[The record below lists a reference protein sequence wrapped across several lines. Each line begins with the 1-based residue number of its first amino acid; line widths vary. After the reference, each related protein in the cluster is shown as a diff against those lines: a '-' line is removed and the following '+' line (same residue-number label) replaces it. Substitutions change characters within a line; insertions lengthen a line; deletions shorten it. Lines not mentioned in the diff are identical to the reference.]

1 MYFGGPPCDSRAEV
15 APRLQ
20 FRACE
25 RAMSRRGIAGWYSG
39 IYVLP
44 RRLSL
49 KGERQW
55 STDLSGGVCVPE
67 GRGDLRVG
75 TVGTDP
81 RGRRQSG
88 RSARTPNDGG
98 GKKKGGTPGGMEEEI
113 CEKGSNHVL

>member
-1 MYFGGPPCDSRAEV
+1 MCFGGLPCDSRAEV

-20 FRACE
+20 FRTGE
-25 RAMSRRGIAGWYSG
+25 RAMRRRGIAGCYSG

-44 RRLSL
+44 PRLSL
-49 KGERQW
+49 KGKWQW

-75 TVGTDP
+75 TVGTGP

-88 RSARTPNDGG
+88 GLQELYKWLDSNVTANVNARRVSAAG
-98 GKKKGGTPGGMEEEI
+98 
-113 CEKGSNHVL
+113 